1 MLGCDAWI
9 SPLWRRHQD
18 FPDLHPIFFQPSG
31 ATISTDLMLCDLN
44 IRKAIYLLL
53 FSTFRYTFSWIIHLH
68 CMFYYWFQWQTWR
81 AVEPISSTLQEY
93 SFSMLGGQ
101 PLWFGLLKKALVVFR
116 GRLCSCQGSCASAS
130 TTLVSQYW
138 DNTKQQVSHWVGSA
152 HTYSRHLMICS
163 AVKKQNL
170 IIFLKDLNWL
180 WLHISFKI
188 LATVWGD
195 WWLSLPMSLSDR
207 PLIWADLGETLTMSS
222 AVIWLH
228 ILLPFPALSAI
239 FFPSPSC
246 IKENNLAL
254 LE

>member
-1 MLGCDAWI
+1 MKKTSRLPW
-9 SPLWRRHQD
+9 
-18 FPDLHPIFFQPSG
+18 PDPIFFQPSG

-53 FSTFRYTFSWIIHLH
+53 FSTFRYTFSWVIHLH
-68 CMFYYWFQWQTWR
+68 CM
-81 AVEPISSTLQEY
+81 
-93 SFSMLGGQ
+93 LGGQ
-101 PLWFGLLKKALVVFR
+101 PPWFGLLKKALVVFR
-116 GRLCSCQGSCASAS
+116 GRLCSCEGSCASGS
-130 TTLVSQYW
+130 TTLVSQNW

-152 HTYSRHLMICS
+152 HTYSRHLMICN

-180 WLHISFKI
+180 WLHISSKI

-195 WWLSLPMSLSDR
+195 WWLSLPVSLSDR
-207 PLIWADLGETLTMSS
+207 PLIWADPGETLTMSS